1 MFGCMN
7 RLRVAV
13 KTVVEVLKSEYIPF
27 YPFSYIL
34 GAGRGGLKRS
44 RVRYG
49 LVTKVTIPAMTGAQ
63 EMAHQVAKIVNYTT
77 YVRLNLSA
85 AQ

>member
-27 YPFSYIL
+27 YPLSYIL

-44 RVRYG
+44 RVRYV
-49 LVTKVTIPAMTGAQ
+49 LVAIGYDSGTNGK
-63 EMAHQVAKIVNYTT
+63 
-77 YVRLNLSA
+77 
-85 AQ
+85 

>member
-27 YPFSYIL
+27 YPLSYIL

-44 RVRYG
+44 RVRYV
-49 LVTKVTIPAMTGAQ
+49 LVTKVTIPAQMASE
-63 EMAHQVAKIVNYTT
+63 EMSLQVKKN
-77 YVRLNLSA
+77 
-85 AQ
+85 